1 MTDYYKTKFEQG
13 LEYQDFVCDQLRI
26 REGLFV
32 GCYSSR
38 KYQQE
43 KGESVCGLEIK
54 YDMRLSETGN
64 VYIEVAEKSRPELP
78 EYTAS
83 GVFRKDNTWLYLIGD
98 YHQAFVFGKTLMRNL
113 YLNKDQKKAWGC
125 VDRQTPTSKGFT
137 IPIKSAIRGMA
148 LKHFIFDKEET

>member
-26 REGLFV
+26 REGWFV

>member
-26 REGLFV
+26 REGWFV

-54 YDMRLSETGN
+54 YDMLLSETGN

>member
-1 MTDYYKTKFEQG
+1 MTEYYKDKLEKG

-26 REGLFV
+26 KEGWFI

-43 KGESVCGLEIK
+43 KGESMSGIEIK

-64 VYIEVAEKSRPELP
+64 VYIEVAEKSRPDLP

-98 YHQAFVFGKTLMRNL
+98 YRQAFIFGKSMMRNL
-113 YLNKDQKKAWGC
+113 YMNEKQKKAWGC

-137 IPIKSAIRGMA
+137 IPAKNALRGLA
-148 LKHFIFDKEET
+148 LRHFVFDREE